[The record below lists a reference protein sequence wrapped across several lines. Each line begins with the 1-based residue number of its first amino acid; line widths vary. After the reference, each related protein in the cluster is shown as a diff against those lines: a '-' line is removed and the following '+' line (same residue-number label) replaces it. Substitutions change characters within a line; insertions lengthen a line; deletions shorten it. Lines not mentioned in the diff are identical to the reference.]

1 MTTAERLMNEGHMR
15 GRMEG
20 REEGRVEGREECRM
34 LGREEGIYLEKFE
47 TIMRL
52 RKFNMKPEQIA
63 EITRLTPETVGAVLA
78 WGQTPS
84 GENLP

>member
-20 REEGRVEGREECRM
+20 REEGREKGRV
-34 LGREEGIYLEKFE
+34 EGIYLEKFQ
-47 TIMRL
+47 TIMKL
-52 RKFNMKPEQIA
+52 RKINMKPEQIA